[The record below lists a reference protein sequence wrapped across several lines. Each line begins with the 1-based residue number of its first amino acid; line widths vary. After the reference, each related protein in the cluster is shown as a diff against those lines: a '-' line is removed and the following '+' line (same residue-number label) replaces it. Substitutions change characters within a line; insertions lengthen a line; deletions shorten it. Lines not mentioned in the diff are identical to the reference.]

1 MRFIGDGSRVH
12 TDTGNHKTVPFSDAF
27 FRIFKNTAPYFTFT
41 EGSGPPIVRENIMSF
56 DPTYLKDPACFAQN
70 RLAAHSDHIAYASM
84 EELARGETSLCWP
97 LDGLWKFFYARN
109 EEQVIPGFEL
119 GDYDCHPW
127 ADIPVPA
134 HIQLEGYGAPQY
146 VNVQYPWDGIEEVP
160 LGDAPHKHNPVACY
174 VRYFFLPDH
183 MRGQRVLVRFEGAES
198 CVAVWLN
205 GHYVGFAADS
215 FSPAEFELTPY
226 LADGENKLAC
236 RVYRWNVGSWLED
249 QDFFRFSGL
258 FRSVSLLCI
267 PKAHVWDMRVRTLLD
282 DTYTDATLAL
292 DVSLVLG
299 EGGQGASLHAALLDG
314 KSVLDMAQ
322 GNGETQHFE
331 LSVHKPQLWS
341 SEAPRLYDLLLTV
354 RDAQGDVVEVVHER
368 VGFRRFEMKGGVM
381 CLNGQR
387 IVFKG
392 VNRHDFCAETGRAV
406 RRETIRR
413 DLLTMKRNNINAVR
427 TSHYPNQ
434 PALYALCDE
443 LGLYVIDETNLETH
457 GVWETIVHG
466 RRPVSYALPGDRM
479 EYLPR
484 LKDRVNSMYE
494 RDKNHPCVLIWSC
507 GNEAF
512 GGKVIYKLS
521 RHLRVLDP
529 TRLVHYEGIANDP
542 RYPETSD
549 MVSRMYTPVSQ
560 IRAYLAQHRDKPFI
574 MCEYS
579 HAMGNSNGAM
589 HKYTEYAYEEPLYQ
603 GGFIWD
609 FIDQSLLHKTRY
621 GQAAYGYGGDFD
633 DRPCDYNFSGNGIVY
648 GDGTESPK
656 MQEVKYNYQNIVA
669 SVGATRALIS
679 NRNLFTPTS
688 AFACVATL
696 ARNGI
701 VIDTAEMRVNVPP
714 MKSRSCRLPF
724 KKQTV
729 PGEYAVTLSFR
740 LRQDTSWA
748 RSGHEVAFAQGVYKV
763 KGSEAK
769 PSCPPLRITR
779 GDFNTGVEG
788 DGFRVLFSD
797 LSGGLVSY
805 VYGGK
810 EMLKSIP
817 RPNFWRAPT
826 DNDRGNGMPQRYAQW
841 KIASLYASVKGTPE
855 LARKNAHPVAT
866 ENGDGSVSIAYTYA
880 LATTPAAQCALRYT
894 VYPCGTVRVTLSYTP
909 VPGLNDMPEFGVL
922 MKLDADVHRVR
933 YYGLG
938 PEENYIDRC
947 RGARLGIFETTAEKN
962 LARYL
967 MPQECGAR
975 TGVRWAEVTD
985 ARGRGLRFTAD
996 GDMTFSALPYTP
1008 HELENAA
1015 HGYELPPVHYTVVRC
1030 AMQQMGVGG
1039 DDSWGARTHE
1049 EYLIDVSHRRSF
1061 TFCFRGIV

>member
-1 MRFIGDGSRVH
+1 
-12 TDTGNHKTVPFSDAF
+12 
-27 FRIFKNTAPYFTFT
+27 
-41 EGSGPPIVRENIMSF
+41 MSF
-56 DPTYLKDPACFAQN
+56 EYRRLKDPAYFAEN
-70 RLAAHSDHIAYASM
+70 RLAAHSDHIVYARM
-84 EELARGETSLCWP
+84 EELLRGESSLYCP
-97 LDGLWKFFYARN
+97 LDGLWKFFCARN
-109 EEQVIPGFEL
+109 ENQIIPGFEVS
-119 GDYDCHPW
+119 DYDCHPW

-146 VNVQYPWDGIEEVP
+146 VNVQYPWDGVEDVP
-160 LGDAPHKHNPVACY
+160 LGDVPQEHNPVACY
-174 VRYFFLPDH
+174 VRYFFLPEA

-226 LADGENKLAC
+226 LAEGENKLAC
-236 RVYRWNVGSWLED
+236 RVYRWNIGSWLED

-258 FRSVSLLCI
+258 FRSVSLVCI
-267 PKAHVWDMRVRTLLD
+267 PKAHVWDIRIQTLLD
-282 DTYTDATLAL
+282 DAYTDATLVL
-292 DVSLVLG
+292 DTSLLL
-299 EGGQGASLHAALLDG
+299 GQGAEGATLHAALMDG
-314 KSVLDMAQ
+314 KTVLATAQ
-322 GNGETQHFE
+322 GGGETQHFE
-331 LSVHKPQLWS
+331 LSVHQPQLWS
-341 SEAPRLYDLLLTV
+341 SESPRLYDLLMTV
-354 RDAQGDVVEVVHER
+354 CEEDGSVVEVVRER
-368 VGFRRFEMKGGVM
+368 VGFRRFEMKNGVM

-387 IVFKG
+387 IVLKG

-406 RRETIRR
+406 RRDTIRR

-434 PALYALCDE
+434 RALYALCDE
-443 LGLYVIDETNLETH
+443 LGLYVMDETNLETH
-457 GVWETIVHG
+457 GVWETITRGMH
-466 RRPVSYALPGDRM
+466 PVSYALPGDRM

-484 LKDRVNSMYE
+484 LTDRVDSLYE
-494 RDKNHPCVLIWSC
+494 RDKNHPCVLFWSC

-512 GGKVIYKLS
+512 GGRVIYELS
-521 RHLRVLDP
+521 RHLRALDS
-529 TRLVHYEGIANDP
+529 TRLVHYEGIFNDP

-549 MVSRMYTPVSQ
+549 MVSRMYAPVSE
-560 IRAYLAQHRDKPFI
+560 IRAYLAKHRDRPFI
-574 MCEYS
+574 LCEYS

-603 GGFIWD
+603 GGFVWD
-609 FIDQSLLHKTRY
+609 FIDQSLLHKDRY

-656 MQEVKYNYQNIVA
+656 MQEIKYNYQSIVA
-669 SVGATRALIS
+669 RVSATRAVIT
-679 NRNLFTPTS
+679 NRSLFTPTS

-696 ARNGI
+696 ARDGV
-701 VIDTAEMRVNVPP
+701 VIDTAALRINVPP
-714 MKSRSCRLPF
+714 MKSQSCHLPF
-724 KKQTV
+724 KKQTE

-740 LRQDTSWA
+740 LKEDTPWA
-748 RSGHEVAFAQGVYKV
+748 SSGHEVAFAQGIYKV
-763 KGSEAK
+763 KGSAAT
-769 PSCPPLRITR
+769 PVCRPLRVIR

-788 DGFRVLFSD
+788 NGFRVLFSD

-817 RPNFWRAPT
+817 CPNFWRAPT

-841 KIASLYASVKGTPE
+841 KIASLYASVKGTPQ
-855 LARKNAHPVAT
+855 LARKNAHPVPR
-866 ENGDGSVSIAYTYA
+866 ENGDGSVSIDYTYA
-880 LATTPAAQCALRYT
+880 LATVPAAQCSLRYT
-894 VYPCGTVRVTLSYTP
+894 VYPCGTVRVALSYDP
-909 VPGLNDMPEFGVL
+909 VSGLGDMPEFGVM
-922 MKLDADVHRVR
+922 MKLDADYHRVR

-938 PEENYIDRC
+938 PEENYSDRC
-947 RGARLGIFETTAEKN
+947 RGARLGIFETTAQDN

-967 MPQECGAR
+967 VPQECGAR
-975 TGVRWAEVTD
+975 TGVRWAEVMD
-985 ARGRGLRFTAD
+985 NRGRGLRFQAD

-1015 HGYELPPVHYTVVRC
+1015 HAYELPPVHYTVVRC

-1049 EYLIDVSHRRSF
+1049 EYLIDISRRCFF